1 MANSPVMVKAAK
13 LAEEQLQLAKTMLGA
28 SDVSTADPQDMT
40 QVIALARILAMNY
53 QTIKK
58 GNAG

>member
-1 MANSPVMVKAAK
+1 MANSPVMIKAAK
-13 LAEEQLQLAKTMLGA
+13 LAEEQLQLAKTLLGS

-40 QVIALARILAMNY
+40 QVIALARLIAMNC
-53 QTIKK
+53 QMLKR